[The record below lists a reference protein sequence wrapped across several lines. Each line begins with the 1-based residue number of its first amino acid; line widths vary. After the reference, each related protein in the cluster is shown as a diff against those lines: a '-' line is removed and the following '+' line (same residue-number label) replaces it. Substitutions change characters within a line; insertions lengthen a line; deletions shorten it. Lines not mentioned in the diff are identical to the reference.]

1 MSPSILIIK
10 EPKPSQELRTALHSE
25 GYSVREAHNAAD
37 GMRSF
42 LHNSPDLVL
51 LDLSLDGMQ
60 LLHDMKNARGSVPI
74 IALSQYSSVN
84 DAVSAFKAGAWDY
97 ITTPIANMQVFIN
110 SLRNCLSQS
119 RLRKRVQESQ
129 QHLFL
134 LIQNLPVIIFIINR
148 NLEFEF
154 LSQATERILGYTHQ
168 EILQSPKSFL
178 RCIVPED
185 RKKFLNGLR
194 QAMHAEGQQRRLDFR
209 FRHKKGYQVFL
220 QAQSIIRPE
229 RNIALPEYLEGMLLD
244 VTRSTYMDSL
254 LHQNEKL
261 EMLRSMTEDVAHEI
275 RNPLVSLGGFARQL
289 RAKFPQALETEVIL
303 KECARL
309 ERLLQRMNAYLEPLH
324 IELKPCS
331 LSAALAFAIRL
342 LRNRLER
349 KAIQFEINGDCA
361 PVCADQEFLHRV
373 FIYILGYAATILQ
386 PHGTLDIQSA
396 QSQDLA
402 YVIVTCTPVVGTPA
416 DENKLFMPI
425 EDSAQNLSICYR
437 LVERMH
443 GRLHLE
449 RLESTARI
457 TLSLP
462 IFHEENASE

>member
-60 LLHDMKNARGSVPI
+60 LLRDMKNARGSVPI

-194 QAMHAEGQQRRLDFR
+194 LAMHAEGQQRRLDFR

-275 RNPLVSLGGFARQL
+275 RNPLVSLGGYARQL
-289 RAKFPQALETEVIL
+289 RAKFPQTLETEVIL

-324 IELKPCS
+324 IEQTLRS
-331 LSAALAFAIRL
+331 LRRSGFRHSPASQQTGTQGHTIRYQWR
-342 LRNRLER
+342 LRPGLR
-349 KAIQFEINGDCA
+349 GSG
-361 PVCADQEFLHRV
+361 V
-373 FIYILGYAATILQ
+373 F
-386 PHGTLDIQSA
+386 
-396 QSQDLA
+396 
-402 YVIVTCTPVVGTPA
+402 TP
-416 DENKLFMPI
+416 
-425 EDSAQNLSICYR
+425 
-437 LVERMH
+437 
-443 GRLHLE
+443 RLHLH
-449 RLESTARI
+449 SGICGNHPTTARNSGYSKRAVSGSG
-457 TLSLP
+457 LCNRDLHPGCGHSCR
-462 IFHEENASE
+462 